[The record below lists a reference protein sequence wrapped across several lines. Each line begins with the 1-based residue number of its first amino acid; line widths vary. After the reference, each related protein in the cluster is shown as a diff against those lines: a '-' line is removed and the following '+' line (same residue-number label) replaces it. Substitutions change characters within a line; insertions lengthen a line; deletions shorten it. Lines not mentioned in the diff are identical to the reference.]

1 MTLSGFASEG
11 VHLEVAG
18 AADIR
23 GTSRVPSQPR
33 PLVSV
38 IVPTYAARAPLL
50 KSALA
55 SIWAQEGL
63 GEQFEV
69 EPIVVDNASS
79 GPTDEV
85 VRSFP
90 GTRYVRFE
98 TNRGAGAARNAGLR
112 EATGTYVA
120 FLDDD
125 DLWMPHRL
133 SVQVPVLEQAQE
145 MEVGYSQFIN
155 VHRNGTWRMIPDP
168 EGPSGWILDALFKAL
183 VAAIPTILVPKE
195 AFDSVGVF
203 DENLWRGQDEDMF
216 VRLALRF
223 PFRYIPG
230 PVAVAVPSW
239 EEWTAKSADDAARAW
254 LVKRDKILG
263 LVRGTPNEDEIR
275 QYVAAGTW
283 VHVVSPLVAGRRFDE
298 ARRALIEGLSECP
311 MFEADA
317 WYASR
322 MMGLTTE
329 LALVSESHRARRA
342 FLAEVEGTARRRG
355 FRNRLRM
362 RAFLADV
369 WTRIALRHASGR
381 QRDDRVARSAAARAI
396 VENPLKPLSRPGLLR
411 LLARAVAPVDAVGR

>member
-168 EGPSGWILDALFKAL
+168 EGPSGWILDALGR
-183 VAAIPTILVPKE
+183 KE
-195 AFDSVGVF
+195 ECRESF
-203 DENLWRGQDEDMF
+203 
-216 VRLALRF
+216 RLART
-223 PFRYIPG
+223 RRG
-230 PVAVAVPSW
+230 HVR
-239 EEWTAKSADDAARAW
+239 TARAP
-254 LVKRDKILG
+254 I
-263 LVRGTPNEDEIR
+263 PI
-275 QYVAAGTW
+275 QI
-283 VHVVSPLVAGRRFDE
+283 HP
-298 ARRALIEGLSECP
+298 
-311 MFEADA
+311 
-317 WYASR
+317 
-322 MMGLTTE
+322 
-329 LALVSESHRARRA
+329 RARGRGRT
-342 FLAEVEGTARRRG
+342 FLGGVDREERRRRG
-355 FRNRLRM
+355 
-362 RAFLADV
+362 
-369 WTRIALRHASGR
+369 SG
-381 QRDDRVARSAAARAI
+381 VARQERQD
-396 VENPLKPLSRPGLLR
+396 PRSRSWN
-411 LLARAVAPVDAVGR
+411 AE